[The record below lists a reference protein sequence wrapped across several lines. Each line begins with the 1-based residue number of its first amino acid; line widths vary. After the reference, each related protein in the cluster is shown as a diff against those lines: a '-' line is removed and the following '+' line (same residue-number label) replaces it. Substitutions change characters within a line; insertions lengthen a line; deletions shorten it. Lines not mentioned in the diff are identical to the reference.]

1 MKKPARCGLW
11 GYFPTYA
18 LGNVYAG
25 CLYEALRVARPN
37 LDSELAAGELTGAT
51 GWLREAVQLHGGLY
65 KPRDL
70 IERASGQVPS
80 EGPLLSYLEGKFG

>member
-1 MKKPARCGLW
+1 MHWSCGLW

-37 LDSELAAGELTGAT
+37 LDSELAVGNVAGAT
-51 GWLREAVQLHGGLY
+51 GWLKDAVQVHGGLY
-65 KPRDL
+65 RPTEL
-70 IERASGQVPS
+70 IERASGLVPS
-80 EGPLLSYLEGKFG
+80 EGPLLSYLEKKFG